1 MFTNDLIMNKFVTI
15 LIFLSASS
23 FFNPLG
29 IISPQLSKFI
39 YYVCIILGLFFLKNK
54 AKVNNFK
61 YPNRA
66 FYMIVIGFIGALLMA
81 FSLQDQSFIVS
92 LVAILPYF
100 LAYLSFFVF
109 KSSGIDENSTKTII
123 LGLLICSTIIYIV
136 NYITFPYMIFG
147 NNDSTE
153 IDDSRGVIRI
163 GIQYIDLFILATFY
177 AINQWLLSKKKKWLI
192 IMVICLIMIVLT
204 VTRQVIAVTA
214 ILGAL
219 FFLKKSKFH
228 QKFIFIILISIFTIY
243 ILPEIPIYK
252 TLVETTQNQ
261 IDNNENKKEDVRIR
275 AARFY
280 FDEYQTNNITRI
292 FGNGIPSLG
301 NSEWGKEFQR
311 TVYYEYGGNGCF
323 TSDVGWIGFYWHFGL
338 IAVIGVFMLLLKAAT
353 IKKSPDHEYLTYYC
367 WAIILLSI
375 MSAPILIYRQVIDI
389 MFVLYLTFA
398 FGRKRSIKSTSYKLA
413 NVNQNKIYR

>member
-1 MFTNDLIMNKFVTI
+1 MNKIITI

-81 FSLQDQSFIVS
+81 FSLQEQSFIVS

-109 KSSGIDENSTKTII
+109 KNSGINEAEAKKVI
-123 LGLLICSTIIYIV
+123 LGFLICSVIIYIV
-136 NYITFPYMIFG
+136 NYITFPFMIFG
-147 NNDSTE
+147 AKEATE

-163 GIQYIDLFILATFY
+163 GIQYLDLFILATFY
-177 AINQWLLSKKKKWLI
+177 AINQWLI
-192 IMVICLIMIVLT
+192 IMILCLIMIILS
-204 VTRQVIAVTA
+204 VTRQIIAITL
-214 ILGAL
+214 ILGTL
-219 FFLKKSKFH
+219 FFLKKSNIY
-228 QKFIFIILISIFTIY
+228 QKIIFVITISLFTIY
-243 ILPEIPIYK
+243 ILPQIPIYK
-252 TLVETTQNQ
+252 ALVETTQNQ
-261 IDNNENKKEDVRIR
+261 IDNNKNKKEDVRIR

-280 FDEYQTNNITRI
+280 LDEYQTNDITRI
-292 FGNGIPSLG
+292 FGNGIPSIG
-301 NSEWGKEFQR
+301 NSKWGDDFENTTR
-311 TVYYEYGGNGCF
+311 NEGYYS
-323 TSDVGWIGFYWHFGL
+323 SDIGWIGFYWHFGIITVL
-338 IAVIGVFMLLLKAAT
+338 GVFILLFKAAT

>member
-1 MFTNDLIMNKFVTI
+1 MNKFITI

-66 FYMIVIGFIGALLMA
+66 FYLIVIGFIGALLMA
-81 FSLQDQSFIVS
+81 FSLQEQSFIVS

-109 KSSGIDENSTKTII
+109 KNSGINEAEAKKVI
-123 LGLLICSTIIYIV
+123 LGFLICSVIIYIV
-136 NYITFPYMIFG
+136 NYITFPFMIFG
-147 NNDSTE
+147 AKEATE

-163 GIQYIDLFILATFY
+163 GIQYLDLFILATFY
-177 AINQWLLSKKKKWLI
+177 AINQWLLSKNNKWII
-192 IMVICLIMIVLT
+192 IMTLCLIMIILS
-204 VTRQVIAVTA
+204 VTRQIIAITL
-214 ILGAL
+214 ILGTL
-219 FFLKKSKFH
+219 FFLKKSNIY
-228 QKFIFIILISIFTIY
+228 QKIIFVITISLFTIY
-243 ILPEIPIYK
+243 ILPQIPIYK
-252 TLVETTQNQ
+252 ALVETTQNQ
-261 IDNNENKKEDVRIR
+261 IDNNKNKKEDVRIR

-280 FDEYQTNNITRI
+280 LDEYQTNDITRI
-292 FGNGIPSLG
+292 FGNGIPSIG
-301 NSEWGKEFQR
+301 NSKWGDDFENTTR
-311 TVYYEYGGNGCF
+311 NEGYYS
-323 TSDVGWIGFYWHFGL
+323 SDIGWIGFYWHFGIITVL
-338 IAVIGVFMLLLKAAT
+338 GVFILLFKAAT

-389 MFVLYLTFA
+389 MFVIYLTFA

>member
-1 MFTNDLIMNKFVTI
+1 MNKFVTI

-39 YYVCIILGLFFLKNK
+39 YYACVILGLFFLKHK

-61 YPNRA
+61 YPNSF

-81 FSLQDQSFIVS
+81 FSFQEQSFIVS

-109 KSSGIDENSTKTII
+109 KNSGIDENSTKTII
-123 LGLLICSTIIYIV
+123 LGLLICSVIIYVV

-192 IMVICLIMIVLT
+192 IMVMCLIMIVLT
-204 VTRQVIAVTA
+204 VTRQIIAVTA

-219 FFLKKSKFH
+219 FFLKKSSFY
-228 QKFIFIILISIFTIY
+228 QKFVFIIIISLFTIY

-252 TLVETTQNQ
+252 ALVETTQNQ
-261 IDNNENKKEDVRIR
+261 IDNNENKKEDARIR
-275 AARFY
+275 ASRFY
-280 FDEYQTNNITRI
+280 IDEYQTNNITRI
-292 FGNGIPSLG
+292 LGNGIPSIG
-301 NSEWGKEFQR
+301 NSKWGNNFEMITR
-311 TVYYEYGGNGCF
+311 SEGYYS
-323 TSDVGWIGFYWHFGL
+323 SDIGWIGFYWHFGL

-398 FGRKRSIKSTSYKLA
+398 FGRKRSIKSTSNKSA

>member
-1 MFTNDLIMNKFVTI
+1 MNKIITI

-81 FSLQDQSFIVS
+81 FSLQEQSFIVS

-109 KSSGIDENSTKTII
+109 KNSGINEAEAKKVI
-123 LGLLICSTIIYIV
+123 LGFLICSVIIYIV
-136 NYITFPYMIFG
+136 NYITFPFMIFG
-147 NNDSTE
+147 AKEATE

-163 GIQYIDLFILATFY
+163 GIQYLDLFILATFY
-177 AINQWLLSKKKKWLI
+177 AINQWLLSKNNKWII
-192 IMVICLIMIVLT
+192 IMILCLIMIILS
-204 VTRQVIAVTA
+204 VTRQIIAITL
-214 ILGAL
+214 ILGTL
-219 FFLKKSKFH
+219 FFLKKSNIY
-228 QKFIFIILISIFTIY
+228 QKIIFVITISLFTIY
-243 ILPEIPIYK
+243 ILPQIPIYK
-252 TLVETTQNQ
+252 ALVETTQNQ
-261 IDNNENKKEDVRIR
+261 IDNNKNKKEDVRIR

-280 FDEYQTNNITRI
+280 LDEYQTNDITRI
-292 FGNGIPSLG
+292 FGNGIPSIG
-301 NSEWGKEFQR
+301 NSKWGDDFENTTR
-311 TVYYEYGGNGCF
+311 NEGYYS
-323 TSDVGWIGFYWHFGL
+323 SDIGWIGFYWHFGIITVL
-338 IAVIGVFMLLLKAAT
+338 GVFILLFKAAT

>member
-1 MFTNDLIMNKFVTI
+1 MNKFIVI
-15 LIFLSASS
+15 IIFLSATS

-39 YYVCIILGLFFLKNK
+39 YYVCIILGLLFLKHK
-54 AKVNNFK
+54 AKVKNFK

-66 FYMIVIGFIGALLMA
+66 FYMIIIGFIGALLMA
-81 FSLQDQSFIVS
+81 FSLQEQSFIVS

-100 LAYLSFFVF
+100 FAYLSFFVF
-109 KSSGIDENSTKTII
+109 KNSGINETEAKKII
-123 LGLLICSTIIYIV
+123 LGFLICSVVIYIV
-136 NYITFPYMIFG
+136 NYVTFPFMIFG
-147 NNDSTE
+147 TKDATE

-163 GIQYIDLFILATFY
+163 GVQYLDLFVLATFY

-192 IMVICLIMIVLT
+192 IMLVCIIMIVLS
-204 VTRQVIAVTA
+204 VTRQIIAITF

-219 FFLKKSKFH
+219 FFLKKSKIY
-228 QKFIFIILISIFTIY
+228 QKIIFITIISLFTLY

-252 TLVETTQNQ
+252 ALVETTQNQ

-280 FDEYQTNNITRI
+280 FDEYQTNDITRI
-292 FGNGIPSLG
+292 FGNGIPSIG
-301 NSEWGKEFQR
+301 NSKWGDDFEMTTR
-311 TVYYEYGGNGCF
+311 SEGYYS
-323 TSDVGWIGFYWHFGL
+323 SDIGWIGFYWHFGL
-338 IAVIGVFMLLLKAAT
+338 ITVIGVFILLVKGAT

-375 MSAPILIYRQVIDI
+375 MSAPILVYKQIIDI

-398 FGRKRSIKSTSYKLA
+398 FGRKDIKSTRCKIQ
-413 NVNQNKIYR
+413 NVNQSLNSNIRFSV